1 MEFVGQIKKILTPR
15 EGVSE
20 RTGNEWK
27 TIGAVPK
34 KLGDQLWAQFLEACN
49 TFFEA
54 RNAATAGTRNEEKEN
69 LKQKR
74 NIIAQLKEYM
84 KVRIGFGHKTREI
97 TRKDGTKTI
106 INEVTLYKFELLDGA
121 AHHPEAQTAQTAAVD
136 NQQANQPAEAQK
148 AADGEQKDKKD
159 DLPF

>member
-27 TIGAVPK
+27 IQPFIFEYFENPSDRYADSV
-34 KLGDQLWAQFLEACN
+34 LLE
-49 TFFEA
+49 TF
-54 RNAATAGTRNEEKEN
+54 NSD
-69 LKQKR
+69 
-74 NIIAQLKEYM
+74 IIAQLKEYM

-121 AHHPEAQTAQTAAVD
+121 AHQPEAQAAQAAQTAAVD
-136 NQQANQPAEAQK
+136 NQPAEAQK
-148 AADGEQKDKKD
+148 AADGEQKGKDD

>member
-27 TIGAVPK
+27 IQPFIFEYFENPSDRYADSV
-34 KLGDQLWAQFLEACN
+34 LLE
-49 TFFEA
+49 TFNSE
-54 RNAATAGTRNEEKEN
+54 
-69 LKQKR
+69 
-74 NIIAQLKEYM
+74 IIAQLKEYM

-121 AHHPEAQTAQTAAVD
+121 AHQPEAQAAQTAAVG
-136 NQQANQPAEAQK
+136 NQQANQPAETQK
-148 AADGEQKDKKD
+148 SADGEKKDKDD

>member
-27 TIGAVPK
+27 IQPFIFEYFENPSDRYADSVM
-34 KLGDQLWAQFLEACN
+34 LE
-49 TFFEA
+49 TFNSE
-54 RNAATAGTRNEEKEN
+54 
-69 LKQKR
+69 
-74 NIIAQLKEYM
+74 IIAQLKEYM

-121 AHHPEAQTAQTAAVD
+121 AQQPAQAAQTAAVD
-136 NQQANQPAEAQK
+136 NQQANQPNEENK
-148 AADGEQKDKKD
+148 AADGEQKDKDD

>member
-27 TIGAVPK
+27 IQPFIFEYFENPSDRYADSV
-34 KLGDQLWAQFLEACN
+34 LLE
-49 TFFEA
+49 TFNSE
-54 RNAATAGTRNEEKEN
+54 
-69 LKQKR
+69 
-74 NIIAQLKEYM
+74 IIAQLKEYM

-121 AHHPEAQTAQTAAVD
+121 AQQPAQAAQKAAVD
-136 NQQANQPAEAQK
+136 NQPANQPAEAQK
-148 AADGEQKDKKD
+148 AADGEQKDKND

>member
-27 TIGAVPK
+27 IQPFIFEYFENPSDRYADSV
-34 KLGDQLWAQFLEACN
+34 LLE
-49 TFFEA
+49 TFNSE
-54 RNAATAGTRNEEKEN
+54 
-69 LKQKR
+69 
-74 NIIAQLKEYM
+74 IIAQLKEYM

-97 TRKDGTKTI
+97 TRRDGTKTI
-106 INEVTLYKFELLDGA
+106 INELTLYKFELLDGA
-121 AHHPEAQTAQTAAVD
+121 AHQPEAQAAQTAAVD
-136 NQQANQPAEAQK
+136 NQQANQPNEENK
-148 AADGEQKDKKD
+148 AADGEQKDKND

>member
-27 TIGAVPK
+27 IQPFIFEYFENPSDRYADSVM
-34 KLGDQLWAQFLEACN
+34 LE
-49 TFFEA
+49 TFNSE
-54 RNAATAGTRNEEKEN
+54 
-69 LKQKR
+69 
-74 NIIAQLKEYM
+74 IIAQLKEYM

>member
-27 TIGAVPK
+27 IQPFIFEYFENPSDRYADSV
-34 KLGDQLWAQFLEACN
+34 LLETFN
-49 TFFEA
+49 TD
-54 RNAATAGTRNEEKEN
+54 
-69 LKQKR
+69 
-74 NIIAQLKEYM
+74 IIAKLKEYM

-97 TRKDGTKTI
+97 TKRDGSKTI
-106 INEVTLYKFELLDGA
+106 INELTLYKFELVDGQRA
-121 AHHPEAQTAQTAAVD
+121 EQPAQAAQTAAVN
-136 NQQANQPAEAQK
+136 NQPANQPNEENK
-148 AADGEQKDKKD
+148 AADGEKKDKDD

>member
-27 TIGAVPK
+27 IQPFIFEYFENPSDRYADSV
-34 KLGDQLWAQFLEACN
+34 LLE
-49 TFFEA
+49 TFNSE
-54 RNAATAGTRNEEKEN
+54 
-69 LKQKR
+69 
-74 NIIAQLKEYM
+74 IIAQLKEYM
-84 KVRIGFGHKTREI
+84 KVRIGFGHKIREI

-121 AHHPEAQTAQTAAVD
+121 AQQPAQAAQKAAVD
-136 NQQANQPAEAQK
+136 NQPANQPAEAQK
-148 AADGEQKDKKD
+148 AADGDQKDKDD

>member
-27 TIGAVPK
+27 IQPFIFEYFENPSDRYADSV
-34 KLGDQLWAQFLEACN
+34 LLE
-49 TFFEA
+49 TF
-54 RNAATAGTRNEEKEN
+54 NSD
-69 LKQKR
+69 
-74 NIIAQLKEYM
+74 IIAQLKEYM

-121 AHHPEAQTAQTAAVD
+121 AKQPANQPAQAAQTAAVD
-136 NQQANQPAEAQK
+136 NQQANQPNEAQK
-148 AADGEQKDKKD
+148 AVDGEQKDEKD

>member
-27 TIGAVPK
+27 IQPFIFEYFENPSDRYADSV
-34 KLGDQLWAQFLEACN
+34 LLE
-49 TFFEA
+49 TFNSE
-54 RNAATAGTRNEEKEN
+54 
-69 LKQKR
+69 
-74 NIIAQLKEYM
+74 IIAQLKEYM

-121 AHHPEAQTAQTAAVD
+121 AQQPAQAAQTAAVD
-136 NQQANQPAEAQK
+136 NQPAEAQK
-148 AADGEQKDKKD
+148 AADVEQKDKND

>member
-27 TIGAVPK
+27 IQPFIFEYFENPSDRYADSV
-34 KLGDQLWAQFLEACN
+34 LLE
-49 TFFEA
+49 TFNSE
-54 RNAATAGTRNEEKEN
+54 
-69 LKQKR
+69 
-74 NIIAQLKEYM
+74 IIAQLKEYM

-121 AHHPEAQTAQTAAVD
+121 AHQPEAQAAQTAAVG
-136 NQQANQPAEAQK
+136 NQQAEENK
-148 AADGEQKDKKD
+148 AADGEQKDKDD

>member
-27 TIGAVPK
+27 IQPFIFEYFENPSDRYADSV
-34 KLGDQLWAQFLEACN
+34 LLE
-49 TFFEA
+49 TFNSE
-54 RNAATAGTRNEEKEN
+54 
-69 LKQKR
+69 
-74 NIIAQLKEYM
+74 IIAQLKEYM

-97 TRKDGTKTI
+97 TRKDGSKTI
-106 INEVTLYKFELLDGA
+106 INELTLYKFELVDKQA
-121 AHHPEAQTAQTAAVD
+121 SQPANQPSQAAVD
-136 NQQANQPAEAQK
+136 NQPANQPAEAQK
-148 AADGEQKDKKD
+148 AANGEQKDKDD

>member
-27 TIGAVPK
+27 IQPFIFEYFENPSDRYADSVM
-34 KLGDQLWAQFLEACN
+34 LE
-49 TFFEA
+49 TFNSE
-54 RNAATAGTRNEEKEN
+54 
-69 LKQKR
+69 
-74 NIIAQLKEYM
+74 IIAQLKEYI

-97 TRKDGTKTI
+97 TKRDGSKTI
-106 INEVTLYKFELLDGA
+106 INELTLYKFELVDKPA
-121 AHHPEAQTAQTAAVD
+121 NQPAQAAQTAAVD
-136 NQQANQPAEAQK
+136 NQPANQPVEAQK
-148 AADGEQKDKKD
+148 AADGEQKDKDD

>member
-1 MEFVGQIKKILTPR
+1 M
-15 EGVSE
+15 

-27 TIGAVPK
+27 IQPFIFEYFENPSDRYADSVM
-34 KLGDQLWAQFLEACN
+34 LE
-49 TFFEA
+49 TFNSE
-54 RNAATAGTRNEEKEN
+54 
-69 LKQKR
+69 
-74 NIIAQLKEYM
+74 IIAQLKEYM

-121 AHHPEAQTAQTAAVD
+121 VHQPAAQPAQAAVD
-136 NQQANQPAEAQK
+136 NQQTNQPAEEQK
-148 AADGEQKDKKD
+148 AADGEQKDKND

>member
-27 TIGAVPK
+27 IQPFIFEYFENPSDRYADSV
-34 KLGDQLWAQFLEACN
+34 LLE
-49 TFFEA
+49 TFNSE
-54 RNAATAGTRNEEKEN
+54 
-69 LKQKR
+69 
-74 NIIAQLKEYM
+74 IIAQLKEYM

-121 AHHPEAQTAQTAAVD
+121 AQQPAQAAQTAAVD

-148 AADGEQKDKKD
+148 AADGEQKDKND

>member
-27 TIGAVPK
+27 IQPFIFEYFENPSDRYADSV
-34 KLGDQLWAQFLEACN
+34 LLE
-49 TFFEA
+49 TFNSE
-54 RNAATAGTRNEEKEN
+54 
-69 LKQKR
+69 
-74 NIIAQLKEYM
+74 IIAQLKEYM

-121 AHHPEAQTAQTAAVD
+121 AHQPEAQAAQTAAVD

-148 AADGEQKDKKD
+148 AADGEQKDKDD